1 MGMKVILIIFLQTK
15 KITLWFGY
23 LLFSKLTKT
32 CVYHLERC
40 QEGLWGSS
48 VGGNLKKTSVGG
60 NIENLEKMSIF
71 FYRRLFFCIFFKK
84 TSRGS
89 LKVVGRCKSRKVV
102 GRLSVDEIFEIFF
115 EI

>member
-1 MGMKVILIIFLQTK
+1 MGMKVILIIFFPTK

-40 QEGLWGSS
+40 REGLWGSS

-60 NIENLEKMSIF
+60 ISKISKSCLFFSIDV
-71 FYRRLFFCIFFKK
+71 YFFCIFFKK

-89 LKVVGRCKSRKVV
+89 LKVVGRWKFRKVV

>member
-1 MGMKVILIIFLQTK
+1 MKVILIIFLQTK

-32 CVYHLERC
+32 CVYHLKRC

-48 VGGNLKKTSVGG
+48 VGGDLKETSVGG

-71 FYRRLFFCIFFKK
+71 FYRRLFFLHFF
-84 TSRGS
+84 
-89 LKVVGRCKSRKVV
+89 LKRR
-102 GRLSVDEIFEIFF
+102 
-115 EI
+115 